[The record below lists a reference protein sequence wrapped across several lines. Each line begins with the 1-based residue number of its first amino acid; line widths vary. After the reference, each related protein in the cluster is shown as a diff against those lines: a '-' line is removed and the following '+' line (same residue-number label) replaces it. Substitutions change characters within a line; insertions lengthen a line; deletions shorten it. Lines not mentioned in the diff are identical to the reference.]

1 MKTILSSIFTL
12 LVLTAFSIDEKIIKS
27 SIKEVTV
34 YAQGAQIQRKAS
46 YSVSSGVTE
55 IVLEGISRQID
66 PKSLQVNATGE
77 IIILDSKYSVYYP
90 KPDIS
95 TSNQEIQ
102 EIPLSI
108 KRKIW
113 ALEDSLFNIGFSLTE
128 LQDEIDVLNASKN
141 ILKNNGAIK
150 GQGKVNDSIPLLK
163 EALAYYELKM
173 KELNK
178 KILSLSKRKQL
189 MDKDIRGMNRRL
201 TDLKN
206 YQQNNGNQVPQQ
218 VGPSYR
224 ITITVTSKAST
235 SGRME
240 VSYLVNNAGWEALY
254 DLKSDGNS
262 SKLNLR
268 YKANVYQNTGVDWED
283 VRLNISTNNPY
294 QNKTKPEL
302 HPWYLENYANYN
314 RELQQKKK
322 ATLATSGNV
331 QNIQVA
337 EDMELM
343 SNAAPATN
351 FNYAQTS
358 VNYTQVIEHMISAEF
373 RIDLPYS
380 IKSNNQKHMVLVKS
394 EDVDVDYK
402 YYTVPKIDNSVYL
415 VANISNLDDLQLV
428 PAKANIFFDGSY
440 VGETYLNPGVMQ
452 DTLSLS
458 LGKDPNILVKR
469 TFMKKNY
476 KEKVIGSDVEK
487 TSSYELEVKNNKSK
501 TITVIVQD
509 QVPITRNQDITIRVE
524 DIGKGR
530 ISKKTGII
538 EWEIKLKSKESEILP
553 LEYTVKHGK
562 DINLTI
568 PR

>member
-1 MKTILSSIFTL
+1 MRILISSIFVFAL
-12 LVLTAFSIDEKIIKS
+12 LTAYAIDEKIVKS
-27 SIKEVTV
+27 TIKEVTV

-55 IVLEGISRQID
+55 IVLDGISNQID
-66 PKSLQVNATGE
+66 PKSIQVNATGD

-90 KPDIS
+90 EPNKS
-95 TSNQEIQ
+95 WTTN

-113 ALEDSLFNIGFSLTE
+113 ALEDSIFNIGFSLTD

-163 EALAYYELKM
+163 EAMAYYELKM

-178 KILSLSKRKQL
+178 KILSLSKSKQI
-189 MDKDIRGMNRRL
+189 MDRNIRGMQRRL

-206 YQQNNGNQVPQQ
+206 YQQNNGNQTPEQ

-224 ITITVTSKAST
+224 ITVTVTSKVST

-254 DLKSDGNS
+254 DLKSEATS

-268 YKANVYQNTGVDWED
+268 YKANVYQNTGIDWED

-314 RELQQKKK
+314 RQLEEKKR
-322 ATLATSGNV
+322 ATLATTGNI
-331 QNIQVA
+331 QNIEVA
-337 EDMELM
+337 NDMEVM
-343 SNAAPATN
+343 YAAPANATN
-351 FNYAQTS
+351 FNYAKTS

-373 RIDLPYS
+373 KIDLPYS

-394 EDVDVDYK
+394 EDVDVEYK

-440 VGETYLNPGVMQ
+440 VGETFLNPGVMQ

-487 TSSYELEVKNNKSK
+487 TSSYEIEIKNNKSK
-501 TITVIVQD
+501 SIAVIVQD
-509 QVPITRNQDITIRVE
+509 QVPITRNQDIVIRVE
-524 DIGKGR
+524 DIGKGKV
-530 ISKKTGII
+530 SKKTGII

-562 DINLTI
+562 DVSLTI
-568 PR
+568 PK

>member
-1 MKTILSSIFTL
+1 MKILISSIFVFL
-12 LVLTAFSIDEKIIKS
+12 LLTAYSIDEKIVKS
-27 SIKEVTV
+27 TIKEVTV

-55 IVLEGISRQID
+55 IVLDGISRQID
-66 PKSLQVNATGE
+66 PKSLQVNATGD

-90 KPDIS
+90 KPEVSI
-95 TSNQEIQ
+95 TTN

-113 ALEDSLFNIGFSLTE
+113 ALEDSLFDIGFSVTE

-163 EALAYYELKM
+163 EAMAYYELKM

-189 MDKDIRGMNRRL
+189 MDKAIRGMNRRL

-206 YQQNNGNQVPQQ
+206 YQQNNGNQAPQQ
-218 VGPSYR
+218 IGPSYR
-224 ITITVTSKAST
+224 ITITVTSKVST

-254 DLKSDGNS
+254 DLKSDANS

-268 YKANVYQNTGVDWED
+268 YKANVYQNTGVNWED

-314 RELQQKKK
+314 RQLEEKKR
-322 ATLATSGNV
+322 ATLATTGNI
-331 QNIQVA
+331 QNIEVA
-337 EDMELM
+337 NDMEVM
-343 SNAAPATN
+343 YAAPTNATN

-373 RIDLPYS
+373 KIDLPYS
-380 IKSNNQKHMVLVKS
+380 IQSNNQKHMVLVKS
-394 EDVDVDYK
+394 EDVDVEYK

-487 TSSYELEVKNNKSK
+487 TSSYELEVRNNKSK
-501 TITVIVQD
+501 SITVIVQD

-524 DIGKGR
+524 DIGKGK

-562 DINLTI
+562 DVSLTL
-568 PR
+568 PK